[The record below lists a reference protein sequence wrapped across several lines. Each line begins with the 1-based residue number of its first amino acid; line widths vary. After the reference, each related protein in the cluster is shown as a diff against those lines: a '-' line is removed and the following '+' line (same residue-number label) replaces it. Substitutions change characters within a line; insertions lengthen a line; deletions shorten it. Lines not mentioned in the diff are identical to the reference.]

1 MPFPWYE
8 QLLNLL
14 EYGLI
19 YMLVAFHK
27 NFIGIVLSHDYDLGA
42 QSSFIRELLELVW
55 WLDYNYYM
63 VITIE
68 NYPYLV

>member
-1 MPFPWYE
+1 MIRTAVKFAGIWAELYAC
-8 QLLNLL
+8 
-14 EYGLI
+14 G
-19 YMLVAFHK
+19 FHK
-27 NFIGIVLSHDYDLGA
+27 NFIGIVSSHDYDLGA

-68 NYPYLV
+68 FHPYLV